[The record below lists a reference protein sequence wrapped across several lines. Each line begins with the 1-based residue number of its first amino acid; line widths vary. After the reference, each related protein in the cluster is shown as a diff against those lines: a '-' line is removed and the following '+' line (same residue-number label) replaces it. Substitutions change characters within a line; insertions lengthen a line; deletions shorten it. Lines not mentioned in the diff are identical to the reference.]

1 MFSPLR
7 YSFYYDI
14 HSLTHIHLVMVHVYV
29 LFSKCFIISYTKY
42 SLRHRIDVNSVWVRC
57 KAFCS
62 NIITIFMMMCIFLQ
76 FLIDQ
81 LIFHTSCA
89 KCHFSQKSPKPPI
102 ISGMLGTDNSV
113 LSSLNNLSVFI
124 IFFVFLLYFPSWLSL
139 SP

>member
-89 KCHFSQKSPKPPI
+89 KCHFSQEIAQTSYYKRNVS
-102 ISGMLGTDNSV
+102 TDNSV
-113 LSSLNNLSVFI
+113 LSSLNNLSVF
-124 IFFVFLLYFPSWLSL
+124 S
-139 SP
+139 